1 MSAESRPSA
10 VLPGLI
16 AEVVSGR
23 DLSAGETRDAF
34 RQVMAGEAPPALVAA
49 LLTALQTK
57 GPVAA
62 EVAGGVEALA
72 EAMTP
77 VPAPRPEDLLDTC
90 GTGGGTVS
98 TFNVS
103 TAAALV
109 AAGGGVRVAKHGNRS
124 FTSRCG
130 SADVMEALGVRIDLT
145 PARMAGALAEAG
157 VTFMFA
163 PLLHAAMRHV
173 AAVRREL
180 RIHTIMNLLGPLAN
194 PAGAQRQVVG
204 VADPAHLDLVAG
216 ALAELGRRR
225 ALVVHGAPG
234 MDEVSPCGPTQVAE
248 LRGGR
253 VSSYWVEPEEMG
265 MAAAAQADSLAG
277 GTPER
282 NASMIRA
289 VLSGRERGG
298 PRSAVVVNAAA
309 AFVAAGRA
317 GSLREGTVRAAQA
330 IDSGA
335 AAATLEALVRAA
347 SVDRG
352 SADEAP
358 ES

>member
-1 MSAESRPSA
+1 MSAESRSGA
-10 VLPGLI
+10 ELAGLV
-16 AEVVSGR
+16 AKAVSGQ
-23 DLSAGETRDAF
+23 DLSAGETRAAF
-34 RQVMAGEAPPALVAA
+34 RQVMAGEAPPVLVAS

-57 GPVAA
+57 GPAAA

-77 VPAPRPEDLLDTC
+77 VPVPRPEDLVDTC

-109 AAGGGVRVAKHGNRS
+109 AAGGGARVAKHGNRS

-130 SADVMEALGVRIDLT
+130 SADVMEVLGVRIDLT
-145 PARMAGALAEAG
+145 PARMAGALEEAG
-157 VTFMFA
+157 VAFMFA

-180 RIHTIMNLLGPLAN
+180 RMPTIMNLLGPLAN

-248 LRGGR
+248 LRDGR
-253 VSSYWVEPEEMG
+253 VSSWRVAPEDMG
-265 MAAAAQADSLAG
+265 VAAVPAGSLAG
-277 GTPER
+277 GTPDR
-282 NASMIRA
+282 NAALIRA
-289 VLSGRERGG
+289 VLAGRERGG
-298 PRSAVVVNAAA
+298 PRAAVVVNAAA

-317 GSLREGTVRAAQA
+317 ESLREGAVRAAQA

-335 AAATLEALVRAA
+335 AAATLDALVRAA
-347 SVDRG
+347 SPETS
-352 SADEAP
+352 SAAEGP
-358 ES
+358 